1 MWLILLQSTPPG
13 PIPLSGFLLCFVPLA
28 LVILGFIA
36 AATVTDRHA
45 RRSYLR
51 YTPSDDAPGVKIDGD
66 TLPPN
71 APLPSDTQMVN
82 R

>member
-1 MWLILLQSTPPG
+1 MLLTILQQG
-13 PIPLSGFLLCFVPLA
+13 PIPLSGYVICFIPLA

-36 AATVTDRHA
+36 AGVASDRHA

-51 YTPSDDAPGVKIDGD
+51 FAPSDEAPGVHIDAHK
-66 TLPPN
+66 LPD
-71 APLPSDTQMVN
+71 APLPSDTTIVN